1 MSLLQLKV
9 QVFGGFSIYF
19 WYSRLLPTTVN
30 AEISKFCVIC
40 GKYAGLNHLCQS
52 KDLCFEHTRA

>member
-1 MSLLQLKV
+1 
-9 QVFGGFSIYF
+9 
-19 WYSRLLPTTVN
+19 
-30 AEISKFCVIC
+30 VIC